1 MLGAAARINMGKSVK
16 MLKSERSKMLL
27 VGVAVAALSAGIFM
41 SGSAR
46 GAGAAPAQYSPAER
60 AAIEAIVR
68 DYILTHPE
76 IIPEA
81 INGMQAREVS
91 KLLASNRAEIEKPF
105 AGAVAGNPNG
115 DTTLVVFFDYAC
127 PYCRASHADVTKLIA
142 TDKNLRVVFRE
153 FPVLGPASDEA
164 ALASLTTAQQN
175 RYMAFN
181 DAMFAA
187 EGRPTHEHIIATMRA
202 SELNEIAA
210 AKTMQSAAVK
220 AEIDKNL
227 ELGRAL
233 GLTGTPSYVIGDQ
246 ILGGA
251 VGYEALAKAVAEAR
265 ASAAK
270 RQG

>member
-1 MLGAAARINMGKSVK
+1 
-16 MLKSERSKMLL
+16 MLL
-27 VGVAVAALSAGIFM
+27 VGVAVTALSVGIFA
-41 SGSAR
+41 SGRAD
-46 GAGAAPAQYSPAER
+46 GAASPAAARYSPTER

-81 INGMQAREVS
+81 INGMQAREVT

-105 AGAVAGNPNG
+105 AGAVAGNPAG

-127 PYCRASHADVTKLIA
+127 PYCRASHTDVTKLIA
-142 TDKNLRVVFRE
+142 ADKNLRVVYRD

-164 ALASLTTAQQN
+164 ALASLAAAQQN
-175 RYMAFN
+175 RYTAFN
-181 DAMFAA
+181 NAMFDAA
-187 EGRPTHEHIIATMRA
+187 GRPTHERIVATVRA
-202 SELNEIAA
+202 TGLNEVAA
-210 AKTMQSAAVK
+210 AKAMQSAVVK

-246 ILGGA
+246 ILSGA
-251 VGYEALAKAVAEAR
+251 VGYDALAKAVADAR
-265 ASAAK
+265 AARAK
-270 RQG
+270 VAG

>member
-164 ALASLTTAQQN
+164 ALASLAAAQQN

-187 EGRPTHEHIIATMRA
+187 EGRPTHERIIATVRA
-202 SELNEIAA
+202 SGLNEVAA
-210 AKTMQSAAVK
+210 AKAMQSAAVK

>member
-46 GAGAAPAQYSPAER
+46 GAGAAPAQYTPAER

-164 ALASLTTAQQN
+164 ALASLAAAQQN

-187 EGRPTHEHIIATMRA
+187 EGRPTHERIIATVRA
-202 SELNEIAA
+202 SGLNEVAA
-210 AKTMQSAAVK
+210 AKAMQSAAVK

-270 RQG
+270 TQG

>member
-1 MLGAAARINMGKSVK
+1 
-16 MLKSERSKMLL
+16 MLL
-27 VGVAVAALSAGIFM
+27 VGAAVAALSVGIFA
-41 SGSAR
+41 SGRSD
-46 GAGAAPAQYSPAER
+46 AAATAAAATPYSPGER

-68 DYILTHPE
+68 EYILSHPE

-81 INGMQAREVS
+81 INGMQAREVT

-142 TDKNLRVVFRE
+142 SDKNLRVVYRD

-164 ALASLTTAQQN
+164 ALASLAAAQQN
-175 RYMAFN
+175 RYAAFN
-181 DAMFAA
+181 DAMFDTP
-187 EGRPTHEHIIATMRA
+187 GRPTHERIIATVR
-202 SELNEIAA
+202 STGLNETAA
-210 AKTMQSAAVK
+210 AKAMQSPAVK

-233 GLTGTPSYVIGDQ
+233 GLTGTPSYIVGDQ
-246 ILGGA
+246 ILSGA
-251 VGYEALAKAVAEAR
+251 VGYDALAKAVAQAR
-265 ASAAK
+265 AAK
-270 RQG
+270 AKLQG